1 MGRRE
6 EVGREAALTGNELSG
21 NEAMSQEIIV
31 RKCESLD
38 DFHRCVD
45 LQREVWGEADLE
57 VEPAT
62 MFVVAAHT
70 GGEVLGAFDGDRLVG
85 YTLAVVGLRDRVP
98 YLHSHMTG
106 VHSEYRDRGV
116 GRLLKLFQRT
126 EALGRGIR
134 LIQWTF
140 DPLELRNA
148 HFNLNRLGVICRK
161 YHPNL
166 YGVTTSPLHRGLA
179 TDRLL
184 VEWHLDSARVVAAIE
199 NLVKDPVDAP
209 AIIELPAELERWQRE
224 GSLQVGI
231 VQARVR
237 EEFAKWFAKGY
248 TAVAL
253 RTAPGNRAYL
263 LTPWSDF

>member
-1 MGRRE
+1 
-6 EVGREAALTGNELSG
+6 
-21 NEAMSQEIIV
+21 MSQEIIV
-31 RKCESLD
+31 RECESLD
-38 DFHRCVD
+38 EFHRCVE
-45 LQREVWGEADLE
+45 LQREIWGEADLE

-70 GGEVLGAFDGDRLVG
+70 GGQVLGAFDGERLVG
-85 YTLAVVGLRDRVP
+85 YTLAVAGLLDRVP

-106 VHSEYRDRGV
+106 VHSLYRDRGV
-116 GRLLKLFQRT
+116 GRMLKFFQRS

-148 HFNLNRLGVICRK
+148 HFNLNRLGAICRE

-166 YGVTTSPLHRGLA
+166 YGVTTSPLHRRLE

-199 NLVKDPVDAP
+199 NLIKDTVEAP
-209 AIIELPAELERWQRE
+209 AIIELPAELEDWQRE
-224 GSLQVGI
+224 GSSEVGAL
-231 VQARVR
+231 QARVR
-237 EEFAKWFAKGY
+237 GEFTKWFAKGY
-248 TAVAL
+248 AAVAF
-253 RTAPGNRAYL
+253 RNAPGSRAYL
-263 LTPWSDF
+263 LAPWSDF

>member
-1 MGRRE
+1 
-6 EVGREAALTGNELSG
+6 
-21 NEAMSQEIIV
+21 MSKEIVV
-31 RKCESLD
+31 RKCERIEE
-38 DFHRCVD
+38 FHRCVE
-45 LQREVWGEADLE
+45 LQRRIWGEADLE

-70 GGEVLGAFDGDRLVG
+70 GGQTLGAFAGDRLVG
-85 YTLAVVGLRDRVP
+85 YTLAVAGLRGRVP

-106 VHSEYRDRGV
+106 VDGEYRDRGI
-116 GRLLKLFQRT
+116 GRMLKLFQRE

-148 HFNLNRLGVICRK
+148 HFNLNRLGVICRE

-179 TDRLL
+179 TDRL
-184 VEWHLDSARVVAAIE
+184 VAEWHLNSARVVAAIE
-199 NLVKDPVDAP
+199 NLVKDPAEAP
-209 AIIELPAELERWQRE
+209 AAIELPAELERWQRE
-224 GSLQVGI
+224 DSPQVGV

-237 EEFAKWFAKGY
+237 EEFTRWFAKGY
-248 TAVAL
+248 AAIAF

-263 LTPWSDF
+263 LAPWSDF

>member
-1 MGRRE
+1 
-6 EVGREAALTGNELSG
+6 
-21 NEAMSQEIIV
+21 MSQGIIV
-31 RKCESLD
+31 RECESLD
-38 DFHRCVD
+38 EFHRCVE
-45 LQREVWGEADLE
+45 LQREIWGEADLE

-70 GGEVLGAFDGDRLVG
+70 GGQVLGAFDGERLVG

-116 GRLLKLFQRT
+116 GRMLKLFQRT

-140 DPLELRNA
+140 DPLEVRNA
-148 HFNLNRLGVICRK
+148 HFNLNRLGAICRE

-166 YGVTTSPLHRGLA
+166 YDVTTSPLHRSLE

-199 NLVKDPVDAP
+199 NLVKDPVEAP
-209 AIIELPAELERWQRE
+209 AIIELPSELEDWQRE
-224 GSLQVGI
+224 GSSEVGAL
-231 VQARVR
+231 QARVR
-237 EEFAKWFAKGY
+237 GEFTKWFAKGY
-248 TAVAL
+248 AAVAF
-253 RTAPGNRAYL
+253 RKAPGNRAYL
-263 LTPWSDF
+263 LAPWSDF

>member
-1 MGRRE
+1 
-6 EVGREAALTGNELSG
+6 
-21 NEAMSQEIIV
+21 MSQGIIV
-31 RKCESLD
+31 RKCERLD
-38 DFHRCVD
+38 EFHRCVD
-45 LQREVWGEADLE
+45 LQREIWGEAELE

-116 GRLLKLFQRT
+116 GRRLKLFQRS

-134 LIQWTF
+134 LVQWTF

-148 HFNLNRLGVICRK
+148 HFNLNRLGAICRE
-161 YHPNL
+161 YQPNL
-166 YGVTTSPLHRGLA
+166 YGVTTSPLHRGLE

-184 VEWHLDSARVVAAIE
+184 VEWHLDSPRVVAAIE
-199 NLVKDPVDAP
+199 DLVKDPVEAP
-209 AIIELPAELERWQRE
+209 AVIELPPELERWQQE
-224 GSLQVGI
+224 
-231 VQARVR
+231 
-237 EEFAKWFAKGY
+237 WFAKGY
-248 TAVAL
+248 AAVAL
-253 RTAPGNRAYL
+253 RTGQGKRAYL
-263 LTPWSDF
+263 LRPWSEF